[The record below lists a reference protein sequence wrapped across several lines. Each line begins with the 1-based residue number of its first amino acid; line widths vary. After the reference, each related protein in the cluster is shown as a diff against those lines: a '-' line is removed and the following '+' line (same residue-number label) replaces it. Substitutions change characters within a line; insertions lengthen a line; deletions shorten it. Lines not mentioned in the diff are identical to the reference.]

1 MFSVV
6 DICNLALSYLGDS
19 ATVTSINPPEGSAQA
34 EHCARYWPL
43 ALQEV
48 LEAHPWCFATKRIK
62 PALLADKDPA
72 WAYHYA
78 LPHDALAVVAVLPP
92 EAIDDYEAGGHAVPV
107 PYQIEREGGQIH
119 ILTDQREA
127 VVRYLA
133 TADDPALYPATFTEA
148 LAWKLAGML
157 AGSLRKGNAGAA
169 EAKRCQEMYAHYL
182 RLAIAKDSEQRKV
195 RPRAQTPWMQG
206 RS

>member
-48 LEAHPWCFATKRIK
+48 LEAHPWGFATKRVK
-62 PALLADKDPA
+62 PALLANKDPA

-78 LPHDALAVVAVLPP
+78 LPHDALRVFAVLPP
-92 EAIDDYEAGGHAVPV
+92 EAIDDYEVNGHAVPV
-107 PYQIEREGGQIH
+107 PYQIERADGQLR
-119 ILTDQREA
+119 ILTDQRDA
-127 VVRYLA
+127 LVRYIA
-133 TADDPALYPATFTEA
+133 TSDDPALYPATFTEA

-157 AGSLRKGNAGAA
+157 AGPLRKGDAGAA
-169 EAKRCQEMYAHYL
+169 EAKRCQELYGYYL

-195 RPRAQTPWMQG
+195 KLRPQTPWIE
-206 RS
+206 RRA

>member
-6 DICNLALSYLGDS
+6 EICNLALSHLGDS

-34 EHCARYWPL
+34 ERCKTYWPL
-43 ALQEV
+43 ALQIV
-48 LEAHPWCFATKRIK
+48 MEAHEWGFATKRVK

-78 LPHDALAVVAVLPP
+78 MPHDALRVFAVLPP
-92 EAIDDYEAGGHAVPV
+92 NASDDYEVNGQAVTAD
-107 PYQIEREGGQIH
+107 YQIEREDGQIH
-119 ILTDQREA
+119 ILTDQRDA
-127 VVRYLA
+127 LVRYIA
-133 TADDPALYPATFTEA
+133 TSDDPALYPATFVEA

-157 AGSLRKGNAGAA
+157 AGPLRKGDAGAS
-169 EAKRCQEMYAHYL
+169 EAKRCQELYGYYL
-182 RLAIAKDSEQRKV
+182 RLAISKDSEQRKV
-195 RPRAQTPWMQG
+195 KLRPQTPWIQA